1 VVLEAAADCAEPLKS
16 DDVPCSIG
24 AAVGISLGLEV
35 QLGFALDGF
44 VTLSERFILAL
55 CTNPPTPFVGEL
67 DLPVVLPGRLCEDD
81 GTVEPLNDGC
91 STLVMR
97 MAVRSDIGDALTCA
111 WSSAMSD

>member
-1 VVLEAAADCAEPLKS
+1 MVFEAAADCAQPLES

-24 AAVGISLGLEV
+24 AAMGISLGLEV

-67 DLPVVLPGRLCEDD
+67 DLPVVLLSPLCEDD
-81 GTVEPLNDGC
+81 GIVEPLNAGC
-91 STLVMR
+91 SPFVVG